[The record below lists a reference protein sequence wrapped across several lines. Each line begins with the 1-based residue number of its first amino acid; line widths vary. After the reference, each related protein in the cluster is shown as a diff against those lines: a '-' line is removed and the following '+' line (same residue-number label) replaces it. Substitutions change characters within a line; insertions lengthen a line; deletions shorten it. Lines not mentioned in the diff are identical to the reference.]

1 MKLDFYTKRNQLDEM
16 REQKLCKMESRGFW
30 LLWWGL
36 LIVMVMQCLA
46 GTQARVLA
54 GEWILFM
61 AASLYIVIGCIRNG
75 IWDRH
80 IKANRTANLAGSVVA
95 GIAIFLFT
103 MAKNGGYWPGA
114 LFAGMFTLLLCYA
127 VLQFTAR
134 LYRQRHDQLENTE
147 EDTDEP
153 QNRDQ

>member
-16 REQKLCKMESRGFW
+16 QEQKLCKMESRGFW

-36 LIVMVMQCLA
+36 LIVMAMQCLA

-80 IKANRTANLAGSVVA
+80 IKANRTANLAGAVVA
-95 GIAIFLFT
+95 GSAIFLFT
-103 MAKNGGYWPGA
+103 MA
-114 LFAGMFTLLLCYA
+114 
-127 VLQFTAR
+127 
-134 LYRQRHDQLENTE
+134 
-147 EDTDEP
+147 
-153 QNRDQ
+153 